1 MARLNPRRWWLL
13 AFPLF
18 LVTAYLTFPRVAE
31 RRASAATPARPASA
45 RSVPVV
51 TATARTGDL
60 GVYLTGLGTATSLNT
75 VTVRSRVDGQ
85 LILDPRPFQVQLTQ
99 AEGQAAKD
107 AATLEN
113 ARLDLARYQDLFAK
127 GLIPKQQL
135 DTQASTLNQSEGSLK
150 SDQGQIDSARLNL
163 TYTRIIAPISG
174 TISNRR
180 VDPGNLIKADDT
192 VLATILSLDPIHVYF
207 DVNERTVLRLRRLIQ
222 EGRIQSATESR
233 VEVHVSLADEDEF
246 EHRGTINFFDNQV
259 DPNTVDLGFVHQAA
273 AWILAE
279 LIRTASGITMEEAG
293 TLISLV
299 QVPVGSLVEEID
311 GMRLV
316 HANVSVREE
325 VRLALQDLLRSMGSR
340 SPGGIRNQLAILRT
354 DKLIVGDTK
363 TGYLLTQAGHA
374 AATKIIR
381 RLPAAA

>member
-127 GLIPKQQL
+127 
-135 DTQASTLNQSEGSLK
+135 
-150 SDQGQIDSARLNL
+150 
-163 TYTRIIAPISG
+163 
-174 TISNRR
+174 
-180 VDPGNLIKADDT
+180 
-192 VLATILSLDPIHVYF
+192 
-207 DVNERTVLRLRRLIQ
+207 
-222 EGRIQSATESR
+222 
-233 VEVHVSLADEDEF
+233 
-246 EHRGTINFFDNQV
+246 
-259 DPNTVDLGFVHQAA
+259 
-273 AWILAE
+273 
-279 LIRTASGITMEEAG
+279 
-293 TLISLV
+293 
-299 QVPVGSLVEEID
+299 
-311 GMRLV
+311 
-316 HANVSVREE
+316 
-325 VRLALQDLLRSMGSR
+325 
-340 SPGGIRNQLAILRT
+340 
-354 DKLIVGDTK
+354 
-363 TGYLLTQAGHA
+363 
-374 AATKIIR
+374 
-381 RLPAAA
+381 